1 MLATVTSKGQITI
14 PKEVREKLNLQTGDR
29 LEFLVQED
37 GTAKVVP
44 LTSSVT
50 KLKGMVAKPK
60 KPVSLEDMDKAV
72 ERGARGQL

>member
-1 MLATVTSKGQITI
+1 MSATITSKGQITI
-14 PKEVREKLNLQTGDR
+14 PKEVRERLKLQTGDR

-60 KPVSLEDMDKAV
+60 RAVSLEDMDKAILQ
-72 ERGARGQL
+72 GARGQL

>member
-1 MLATVTSKGQITI
+1 VSATVTNKGQITI
-14 PKEVREKLNLQTGDR
+14 PKEVREKLNLQTGDK

-60 KPVSLEDMDKAV
+60 KPVSLEDMDKAILQV
-72 ERGARGQL
+72 VRSQL

>member
-1 MLATVTSKGQITI
+1 VSATVTSKGQITI
-14 PKEVREKLNLQTGDR
+14 PKEVREKLNLQTGDK

-60 KPVSLEDMDKAV
+60 KPISLEDMDKAILQV
-72 ERGARGQL
+72 VRSQL